1 MVPLSW
7 YLLLA
12 ALLFAVGLYAVM
24 ARRNLIGMLMGLELM
39 LNAINLT
46 LIAFWRYLHPY
57 NPGFQA
63 LVIFVLVVAASE
75 AAVGLALILAVFRI
89 RETEHVDELNLLRW

>member
-12 ALLFAVGLYAVM
+12 AALFAIGLYAVM

-39 LNAINLT
+39 LNAINLN
-46 LIAFWRYLHPY
+46 LIAFWRYLSPATVR
-57 NPGFQA
+57 FRVLA
-63 LVIFVLVVAASE
+63 IIVLVVAAGE
-75 AAVGLALILAVFRI
+75 AAVGLALIVAVFRL
-89 RETEHVDELNLLRW
+89 RETENVDELNLLRW

>member
-12 ALLFAVGLYAVM
+12 ALLFAIGLYGVM

-39 LNAINLT
+39 LNAVNLN
-46 LIAFWRYLHPY
+46 LIALWRYLYPMHVT
-57 NPGFQA
+57 FRA
-63 LVIFVLVVAASE
+63 LAIIVLVVAAGE
-75 AAVGLALILAVFRI
+75 AAVGLALILAVFRL
-89 RETEHVDELNLLRW
+89 RETENVDELNLLRW